1 MSNRPNFVLIAIAVL
16 VYLFL
21 MGPLVIV
28 VGASLSDTTFL
39 TFPPQGLSLRW
50 FENVFAISAFRRTIV
65 TSLQIAILG
74 TFVALLIGLPAAYAL
89 NRYRIELPRWLGTL
103 FVLPILVPEIVF
115 GFALLKSLSV
125 GAGVPV
131 FGALLVGHTLL
142 VLPYV
147 VRVISASLAS
157 FDFSIEEAAIS
168 LGSAPLKT
176 FFTIV
181 LPNVRAGVIAA
192 FILAFITSLNDVSVS
207 LFLTGPGVSTL
218 PIQILAHV
226 EQFFDPTVA
235 SVSVLLMFLTV
246 AVMAVVERTLGLHIS
261 CKVAFSDTTSRY
273 QSGVG
278 PLRHDQSSRR
288 SLAVHSGWGTRLT
301 ARSQRLRQND
311 DVTVDRRIPVSNP
324 RRD

>member
-1 MSNRPNFVLIAIAVL
+1 MSDRPHPFLIAIAAL

-21 MGPLVIV
+21 MLPLVIV
-28 VGASLSDTTFL
+28 VGAALSDTTYL

-50 FENVFAISAFRRTIV
+50 FENIFEISAFRRTIV
-65 TSLQIAILG
+65 TSLQIAFMG
-74 TFVALLIGLPAAYAL
+74 TLLALLIGIPAAYAL
-89 NRYRIELPRWLGTL
+89 NRFRVELPKWLGTL

-115 GFALLKSLSV
+115 GFALLKSLTV
-125 GAGVPV
+125 GTGVPI
-131 FGALLVGHTLL
+131 FAALLIGHTLL

-168 LGSAPLKT
+168 LGSAPAKT

-207 LFLTGPGVSTL
+207 LFLTGPGISTL

-246 AVMAVVERTLGLHIS
+246 AVMAVVERTLGLT
-261 CKVAFSDTTSRY
+261 F
-273 QSGVG
+273 
-278 PLRHDQSSRR
+278 
-288 SLAVHSGWGTRLT
+288 LAK
-301 ARSQRLRQND
+301 
-311 DVTVDRRIPVSNP
+311 
-324 RRD
+324 

>member
-1 MSNRPNFVLIAIAVL
+1 MSDRPHFLLIVVAAL

-21 MGPLVIV
+21 MLPLVIV
-28 VGASLSDTTFL
+28 VGAALSDTTYL

-50 FENVFAISAFRRTIV
+50 FENIFEISAFRRTII
-65 TSLQIAILG
+65 TSLQIALLG
-74 TFVALLIGLPAAYAL
+74 TLIALLIGIPAAYAL
-89 NRYRIELPRWLGTL
+89 NRFRIELPKWLGTL

-115 GFALLKSLSV
+115 GFALLKSFTVGTGAPIFLS
-125 GAGVPV
+125 
-131 FGALLVGHTLL
+131 LLIGHTLI

-168 LGSAPLKT
+168 LGSAPVKT

-207 LFLTGPGVSTL
+207 LFLTGPGISTL

-246 AVMAVVERTLGLHIS
+246 AVMAVVERTLGLT
-261 CKVAFSDTTSRY
+261 F
-273 QSGVG
+273 
-278 PLRHDQSSRR
+278 
-288 SLAVHSGWGTRLT
+288 LAK
-301 ARSQRLRQND
+301 
-311 DVTVDRRIPVSNP
+311 
-324 RRD
+324 

>member
-1 MSNRPNFVLIAIAVL
+1 MSDRPHPILVVVAAL

-21 MGPLVIV
+21 MLPLVIV
-28 VGASLSDTTFL
+28 VGAALSDTTYL

-50 FENVFAISAFRRTIV
+50 FENILAISAFRRTIV
-65 TSLQIAILG
+65 TSLQIAFLG
-74 TFVALLIGLPAAYAL
+74 TLIALVIGIPAAYAL
-89 NRYRIELPRWLGTL
+89 NRFRVELPRWLGTL

-115 GFALLKSLSV
+115 GFALLKSLTV
-125 GAGVPV
+125 GTGVPI
-131 FGALLVGHTLL
+131 FLALLIGHTLI

-168 LGSAPLKT
+168 LGSAPVKT

-246 AVMAVVERTLGLHIS
+246 AVMAIVERTLGLT
-261 CKVAFSDTTSRY
+261 F
-273 QSGVG
+273 
-278 PLRHDQSSRR
+278 
-288 SLAVHSGWGTRLT
+288 LAK
-301 ARSQRLRQND
+301 
-311 DVTVDRRIPVSNP
+311 
-324 RRD
+324 